1 MPKAKAGTLKEKID
15 RTKKKLAEGK
25 EKMTPERARVLRK
38 RVKRSQRT
46 RRSILAAEARQ
57 KAKAPKA
64 KSGEGKTEEAAPA
77 TT

>member
-15 RTKKKLAEGK
+15 RTKKKLAGGK
-25 EKMTPERARVLRK
+25 EKMTPERARVLKK
-38 RVKRSQRT
+38 RIKRSQRA
-46 RRSILAAEARQ
+46 RRSILAAEARA

-64 KSGEGKTEEAAPA
+64 KGGEEKKEEAAPA